1 MSYFPGKGVVT
12 LADGGYATKCM
23 SEEEQYKRPIRNIN
37 DLDERIGT
45 VLLMADE
52 CVIRLMIYTLI
63 ANRMRLG
70 PVWSVIVA
78 PPSGGKSELLQA
90 LYDLPVVYP
99 LSSLTPQTF
108 ISGIKLANG
117 KSASLLDEIDNM
129 TLVMKDLTTIV
140 EMNKED
146 KKAIMGQFREIY
158 DKRFDKAFGT
168 GERKHWDGHVGMLG
182 AITPAGAESFG
193 AHGSMGERFIYYRM
207 KQPDRQDVM
216 MRAISNEAQNKEKLQ
231 LRMRE
236 AFNEYMEPR
245 LEHIDKLT
253 EEDLKAILGDEE
265 MLKTLMGIAD
275 FATMARSD
283 VPLDYKTGKVLY
295 VHPHEMP
302 TRFMLQLTGMAAGA
316 MYSHKFDTDLAG
328 NGSRKLDKLDV
339 KLFSDIAWS
348 SIPPHRADIIN
359 LLAEY
364 KDGSTKAIAA
374 KLGYETDVVRGWLTQ
389 LSALKLIYRDSSKS
403 YGSDTWAM
411 HDKWRTTVTGY
422 KNIKKRDEGIE
433 ENAYGLSSE
442 VPEEVSSTEKAEYEK
457 LAQESIEWFE
467 NYDKDKQE

>member
-1 MSYFPGKGVVT
+1 M
-12 LADGGYATKCM
+12 
-23 SEEEQYKRPIRNIN
+23 EEQKLPKIN
-37 DLDERIGT
+37 TINQLNDRIGT
-45 VLLMADE
+45 VMLMADE
-52 CVIRLMIYTLI
+52 GVIRLIVYTLL

-90 LYDLPVVYP
+90 TYDLDMVYP

-108 ISGIKLANG
+108 ISGAHQTGG

-146 KKAIMGQFREIY
+146 RKAIMGQFREIY

-182 AITPAGAESFG
+182 AITPAGADMFG
-193 AHGSMGERFIYYRM
+193 SHGAMGERFIFYRM
-207 KQPDRQDVM
+207 KQPDRIAVM
-216 MRAISNEAQNKEKLQ
+216 HKALENEAGGKEKLQ
-231 LRMRE
+231 LRMRD
-236 AFNEYMEPR
+236 AFSEYFEPR
-245 LEHIDKLT
+245 LANIDKLT
-253 EEDLKAILGDEE
+253 EADVKAILSD
-265 MLKTLMGIAD
+265 KDTIDTVMGIAD

-302 TRFMLQLTGMAAGA
+302 TRFMLQLTGIACGG
-316 MYSHKFDTDLAG
+316 MYGHKFDAG
-328 NGSRKLDKLDV
+328 VEGSVPGKLDRLDIKLM
-339 KLFSDIAWS
+339 SDIAWG

-364 KDGSTKAIAA
+364 KEGSTKAIGAR
-374 KLGYETDVVRGWLTQ
+374 LGYETDVVRGWLTQ
-389 LSALKLIYRDSSKS
+389 LAALKLIQRDSTKVS
-403 YGSDTWAM
+403 GSDMWAM
-411 HDKWRTTVTGY
+411 QDKWRDTISGY
-422 KNIKKRDEGIE
+422 KSIKKRDESIE
-433 ENAYGLSSE
+433 ENAYGISAESE
-442 VPEEVSSTEKAEYEK
+442 EPQISEAERDEYAK
-457 LAQESIEWFE
+457 MSQESIEWFE
-467 NYDKDKQE
+467 NYEPGKD